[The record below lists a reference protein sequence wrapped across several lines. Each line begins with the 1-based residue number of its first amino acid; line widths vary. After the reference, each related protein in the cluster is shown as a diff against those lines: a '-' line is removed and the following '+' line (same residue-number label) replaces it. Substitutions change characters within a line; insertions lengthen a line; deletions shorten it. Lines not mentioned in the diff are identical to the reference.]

1 MMLLLLSGPNGPLGH
16 VIHHFVRIE
25 YQHRGTQHAHILL
38 WIDGAPGIDAT
49 DKEVRVSAFERLF
62 VRRDLCVDDLM

>member
-1 MMLLLLSGPNGPLGH
+1 MLLLLSGPNGPLGH

-38 WIDGAPGIDAT
+38 WIDGAPGIGAS
-49 DKEVRVSAFERLF
+49 DKEVSVCVSGCLI
-62 VRRDLCVDDLM
+62 VRKSLCWVCVG